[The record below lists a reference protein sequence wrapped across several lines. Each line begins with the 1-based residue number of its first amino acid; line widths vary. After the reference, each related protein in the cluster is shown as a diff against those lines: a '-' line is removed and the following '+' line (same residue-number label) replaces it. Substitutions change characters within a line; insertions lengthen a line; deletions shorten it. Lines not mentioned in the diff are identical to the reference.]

1 METVSV
7 QIPAAL
13 YAAIYAS
20 HEEETGS
27 VINDCLSQL
36 LGPSGPDSRS
46 AKEGSLQY
54 PRPGSGT
61 ITGRIWDIADKLE
74 QESGGTS
81 REAVVTACI
90 SEGINL
96 NTASTQYSHW
106 RNAST

>member
-7 QIPAAL
+7 QIPASL
-13 YAAIYAS
+13 YSAIYAK
-20 HEEETGS
+20 HEEKTGS
-27 VINDCLSQL
+27 VINDCLRQL
-36 LGPSGPDSRS
+36 LGSNGSDLHSVR
-46 AKEGSLQY
+46 EGSQQY

-61 ITGRIWDIADKLE
+61 ITGRVWEIADKLE

-90 SEGINL
+90 GENINI

-106 RNAST
+106 RNASN